1 MSKTLKDVRAV
12 FPISDGWA
20 VRSWLTYN
28 EDGRCVV
35 QATLSDAMDHVV
47 ASSFGDSN
55 NAEAAED
62 YALRRL
68 SDVVCCDRND

>member
-47 ASSFGDSN
+47 ASSFGECG
-55 NAEAAED
+55 NAEDAED
-62 YALRRL
+62 FALERL
-68 SDVVCCDRND
+68 VRIVFGCLDD